1 MLSPNLLA
9 LPIACGLQ
17 AIGVHAWVVAKVRAD
32 DFNGV
37 FDCCGA
43 CNRLFTGHIEALNEA
58 TIFKQ
63 SEPIRGFV
71 QTAPDLCSG
80 VMFEWNE
87 CSTHEGIF

>member
-71 QTAPDLCSG
+71 QNGSRPVFRCD
-80 VMFEWNE
+80 V
-87 CSTHEGIF
+87 